1 MDVVRMHV
9 EQTGQ
14 KNPRQQQQQKNQF
27 RLVASEEIS
36 VGDDRFYYTLKN
48 KNKYDRGGGG
58 RGVSAISVDE
68 MAVTPAFVVSTT
80 SKAFVS
86 FLLLP
91 SGRASP

>member
-48 KNKYDRGGGG
+48 KNKYDRRGGGG
-58 RGVSAISVDE
+58 WVLKSAL
-68 MAVTPAFVVSTT
+68 M
-80 SKAFVS
+80 KW
-86 FLLLP
+86 L
-91 SGRASP
+91 

>member
-27 RLVASEEIS
+27 RLVASGEIS

-58 RGVSAISVDE
+58 
-68 MAVTPAFVVSTT
+68 
-80 SKAFVS
+80 
-86 FLLLP
+86 
-91 SGRASP
+91 